1 MDGFKVEG
9 NDLKEGNFCTQRMVH
24 ILSELLEQ
32 AAEAGTMVI
41 FKRH

>member
-9 NDLKEGNFCTQRMVH
+9 NDLKEDNFCTQRMH